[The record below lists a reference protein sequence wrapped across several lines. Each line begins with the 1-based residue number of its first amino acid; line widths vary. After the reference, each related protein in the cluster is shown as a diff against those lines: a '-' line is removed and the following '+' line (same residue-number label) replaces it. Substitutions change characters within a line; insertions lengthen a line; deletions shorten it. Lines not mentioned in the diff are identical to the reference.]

1 MNWYST
7 LKTQIPQPI
16 RLFTELYGTG
26 LLFFS
31 FFRLVMLITER
42 ERIGQAQFSEILE
55 SLLMGIRFDLVI
67 SGYIL
72 ALPFVILSVFYFLKH
87 TPALLY
93 QIIKFYLL
101 ILFSLAYLVCAVDL
115 PYFNH
120 FFSRFTIMAFQWI
133 DNPEFVL
140 GMILQEPRYW
150 IAVIPFIVS
159 VYLYSKSINT
169 LFKHQPNHFP
179 NFKFKN
185 LGLIILFAGL
195 IFAGIRG
202 RFDEKT
208 PINVGTAYFGNHAFL
223 NQLGLNPNFTLI
235 RSYIESKRDENK
247 PIQLMDNAEALQF
260 AQEQLG
266 ITTNDS
272 LQPLSRIITPNTP
285 AKPFNVVLVIMES
298 MSAAKLKR
306 HGDTHNLTP
315 FFNQLTYQGIYFEN
329 TYTSGIHTFNGI
341 FSSLF
346 SYPALFKKHP
356 MKSSIIPKYHG
367 LATSL
372 KQNGYQTTYFTTHD
386 GQFDN
391 VEGFLKANDFDQVI
405 SKKDYPSEQIKT
417 TLGVPDDYMFEF
429 SIPILNQLHQNKKPF
444 FTAFMTASDHGPY
457 YIPPYFKPK
466 NQTDIKKKIV
476 EYADFSLQK
485 FLSLAKKQPW
495 FNETIF
501 VFVADHGAAMDV
513 TYDMS
518 LDYNHSPL
526 LFYAPSILKPQT
538 HSQMAGQID
547 LYPTLLGLLNLP
559 YQNNTL
565 GIDLLKTNRPYI
577 FCGADDK
584 YGVVDQEWFLIVHQT
599 GNISLHKYRSKDKTN
614 YASQFPD
621 KVSEM
626 KKYAEAHLQTYQY
639 VLQKD
644 LTK

>member
-7 LKTQIPQPI
+7 IKKQIPQSVQI
-16 RLFTELYGTG
+16 CIKLYVLG

-31 FFRLVMLITER
+31 FFRLIMLFAER
-42 ERIGQAQFSEILE
+42 ERIGNAKLIEILE
-55 SLLMGIRFDLVI
+55 ALIMGIRFDLVI
-67 SGYIL
+67 SGYLL
-72 ALPFVILSVFYFLKH
+72 ALPFLILSIALYLKN
-87 TPALLY
+87 TPIWIY
-93 QIIKFYLL
+93 QIVKAYLL
-101 ILFSLAYLVCAVDL
+101 IFFSLAFLICAVDL

-133 DNPEFVL
+133 DNPEFVF
-140 GMILQEPRYW
+140 GMIVQEPRYW
-150 IAVIPFIVS
+150 ISVIPFGF
-159 VYLYSKSINT
+159 SIYYYYRN
-169 LFKHQPNHFP
+169 LNSI
-179 NFKFKN
+179 FKN
-185 LGLIILFAGL
+185 IPQNQGSFQFKDVAFLLLFAGL

-260 AQEQLG
+260 VQKQLS
-266 ITTNDS
+266 ITLNDS
-272 LQPLSRIITPNTP
+272 LQPLSRTITPNAP
-285 AKPFNVVLVIMES
+285 AKPYNVILVIMES

-306 HGDTHNLTP
+306 HGDTHHLTP
-315 FFNQLTYQGIYFEN
+315 YFNQLTYQGIYFEN

-485 FLSLAKKQPW
+485 FLSLAKKQAW

-565 GIDLLKTNRPYI
+565 GVDLLKTNRPYI

-584 YGVVDQEWFLIVHQT
+584 YGVVNQEWFLIVHQT